1 MPHLGHLHDDSI
13 YWAAAKS
20 LAQGHG
26 YRILSLPQQPFE
38 TKYPPLFALALSL
51 IWKLDP
57 RFPENLQLATVFAWV
72 WLPIF
77 LTLAWRWF
85 SRAGFEIRGRIALCA
100 VPALSPWVVFL
111 STTLMSELMFSS
123 LLLAA
128 LFSTERAG
136 GDNDTRWACAAG
148 ILAVLAYLTK
158 AAALPLI
165 VTAPLWLVLRRRH
178 HSL

>member
-1 MPHLGHLHDDSI
+1 ML
-13 YWAAAKS
+13 
-20 LAQGHG
+20 
-26 YRILSLPQQPFE
+26 
-38 TKYPPLFALALSL
+38 
-51 IWKLDP
+51 
-57 RFPENLQLATVFAWV
+57 
-72 WLPIF
+72 
-77 LTLAWRWF
+77 
-85 SRAGFEIRGRIALCA
+85 
-100 VPALSPWVVFL
+100 ALSPWPVFL